1 MHRSALLVWLE
12 VKEEMFCK
20 ENQGRIE
27 IFAPF
32 FSSLAFVRAREIRIE
47 GSIQSFDLVVLIFK
61 KDLCVQGSG
70 FRLSLIFNFF
80 FSVDCS
86 FRATSFECGLFLPGN
101 ELDPPSCFYN
111 NRDNSAMY
119 LGLSVWVS
127 GNNNLNN
134 VIISNGNTVSTQRF
148 VLTVGDTKSI
158 VSRNMLS
165 TNIFSSLTFE
175 ISSYLRN
182 V

>member
-1 MHRSALLVWLE
+1 M
-12 VKEEMFCK
+12 
-20 ENQGRIE
+20 
-27 IFAPF
+27 
-32 FSSLAFVRAREIRIE
+32 
-47 GSIQSFDLVVLIFK
+47 
-61 KDLCVQGSG
+61 
-70 FRLSLIFNFF
+70 
-80 FSVDCS
+80 
-86 FRATSFECGLFLPGN
+86 FLPGN
-101 ELDPPSCFYN
+101 ELDPQSCFYN

-134 VIISNGNTVSTQRF
+134 VIISNGNTVSTERF
-148 VLTVGDTKSI
+148 VSTVGDTKSI
-158 VSRNMLS
+158 VSRNMLG